1 MSTRAG
7 HSPARNRSGESKT
20 PSFTTGRTSA
30 IRFRSGRW
38 PARTPIPPAQFV
50 LKRPATAR
58 GAAMNFMQLLKSLDD
73 LLYEVMSWLVFY
85 PVTMWRA
92 LTRPLKMMDYSDA
105 ELGDRVEQQ
114 YTDTL
119 SPPLFLLLSLIISHL
134 VELASI
140 GDSPLVGDTT
150 GLAGLVN
157 DDTSLLILRLLMFS
171 IFPLIMATRLVRK
184 QRIGL
189 TRDTLRPP
197 FYSQC
202 YVAAPFV
209 LTLSLAATLMATHR
223 PWALPA
229 GAGIMVLALLWYGS
243 LQTRWFAQHLH
254 VSLPRAFWQASVA
267 MVESLAIVLAIAWIF
282 S

>member
-1 MSTRAG
+1 
-7 HSPARNRSGESKT
+7 
-20 PSFTTGRTSA
+20 
-30 IRFRSGRW
+30 
-38 PARTPIPPAQFV
+38 
-50 LKRPATAR
+50 
-58 GAAMNFMQLLKSLDD
+58 
-73 LLYEVMSWLVFY
+73 
-85 PVTMWRA
+85 
-92 LTRPLKMMDYSDA
+92 
-105 ELGDRVEQQ
+105 
-114 YTDTL
+114 
-119 SPPLFLLLSLIISHL
+119 
-134 VELASI
+134 
-140 GDSPLVGDTT
+140 
-150 GLAGLVN
+150 
-157 DDTSLLILRLLMFS
+157 MFS

-223 PWALPA
+223 AWALPA
-229 GAGIMVLALLWYGS
+229 GAAIMVLALLWYGS